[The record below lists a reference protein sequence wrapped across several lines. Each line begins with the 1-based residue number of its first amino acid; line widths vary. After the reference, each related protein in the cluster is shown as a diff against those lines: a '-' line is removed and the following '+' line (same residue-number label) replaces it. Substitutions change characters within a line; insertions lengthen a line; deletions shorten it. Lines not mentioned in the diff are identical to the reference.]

1 MNDVIPAQELAFR
14 WDRCRN
20 LLHHFIPQ
28 AQGILVFSRLNIYYF
43 SGSFASGVFWLPL
56 SGEPVLFCRRGDE
69 RAKIDSPINHIYPFR
84 SYSDIETILND
95 LGFSLPKL
103 VAAEM
108 NGLSWA
114 LSKSLVKHLA
124 SHQFLPADKIIS
136 MSRAQKSGWELNILR
151 AAGSRHAKCLTTLLP
166 TFLYEGIS
174 ELEICHKISELFF
187 SEGHLGILR
196 MENYG
201 EEVFLGHISVGDSAN
216 YPSVFNGPV
225 GLRGVHPATPYM
237 GSAEVKWTKG
247 KPLTIDNGFTLA
259 GYITDKTQVYWLGDK
274 ENMPVNAIK
283 AHTKTA
289 ISKDTYSNT
298 LPFVPSPQGRGVRQ
312 VPSPLVGEGKGEGA
326 CSLTYALLS
335 NFCIDL
341 QDQIVEFLRPGTL
354 PSESWNHC
362 LAKVERSEWSSG
374 FMGLGKN
381 KVFFVGH
388 GIGLAID
395 EYPALAKGFDL
406 SLEEGMTLAVEPK
419 IGIPGFGMVGVENTF
434 EVTTDGGKCLTG
446 ETFDIISI

>member
-1 MNDVIPAQELAFR
+1 MNDIIPAQELASR
-14 WDRCRN
+14 WDRCKK
-20 LLHHFIPQ
+20 LLHKFIPQ

-56 SGEPVLFCRRGDE
+56 NGEPVLFCRRGDE
-69 RAKIDSPINHIYPFR
+69 RAKIESPIKHICSFR
-84 SYSDIETILND
+84 SYRDIETILID
-95 LGFSLPKL
+95 LGCSLPKV

-114 LSKSLVKHLA
+114 LSNNLTKHL
-124 SHQFLPADKIIS
+124 STHQFVPADKIIG
-136 MSRAQKSGWELNILR
+136 MSRAKKSEWELSILR
-151 AAGSRHAKCLTTLLP
+151 EAGSKHGKCLTKLLP
-166 TFLYEGIS
+166 PFLHDGIS

-225 GLRGVHPATPYM
+225 GLRGVHPATPHM
-237 GSAEVKWTKG
+237 GSAEVNWTAG

-259 GYITDKTQVYWLGDK
+259 GYITDKTQVYWLGEK
-274 ENMPVNAIK
+274 ENMPVNAIE
-283 AHTKTA
+283 AH
-289 ISKDTYSNT
+289 
-298 LPFVPSPQGRGVRQ
+298 
-312 VPSPLVGEGKGEGA
+312 
-326 CSLTYALLS
+326 

-341 QDQIVEFLRPGTL
+341 QDQIAELLRPGIA
-354 PSESWNHC
+354 PSEIWSQC
-362 LAKVERSEWSSG
+362 LAKVERSEWSDG
-374 FMGLGKN
+374 FMGWGKN

-395 EYPALAKGFDL
+395 EYPALANGFDL
-406 SLEEGMTLAVEPK
+406 PLEEGMTLAVEPK

-434 EVTTDGGKCLTG
+434 EVTTEGGKCLTG
-446 ETFDIISI
+446 EEFDIITV

>member
-1 MNDVIPAQELAFR
+1 MNSVIPIQELASR
-14 WDRCRN
+14 WNRCKN
-20 LLHHFIPQ
+20 LLQQFIPQ

-43 SGSFASGVFWLPL
+43 SGSFVSGVFWLPL
-56 SGEPVLFCRRGDE
+56 SGEPILLCRRGDE
-69 RAKIDSPINHIYPFR
+69 RAKIESPIKHIYSFR

-114 LSKSLVKHLA
+114 LSNSLMKHLP
-124 SHQFLPADKIIS
+124 SHQFIPADKIIG
-136 MSRAQKSGWELNILR
+136 MSRAKKTEWELSILR
-151 AAGSRHAKCLTTLLP
+151 EAGSKHSRCLTKLLP
-166 TFLYEGIS
+166 PFLHDGIS

-201 EEVFLGHISVGDSAN
+201 EEVFLGFVSIGGSAN
-216 YPSVFNGPV
+216 HPSAFNGPV

-237 GSAEVKWTKG
+237 GSAAVKWTAG
-247 KPLTIDNGFTLA
+247 KPLTIDNGFNFA

-274 ENMPVNAIK
+274 ENIPMEAIK
-283 AHTKTA
+283 AH
-289 ISKDTYSNT
+289 
-298 LPFVPSPQGRGVRQ
+298 
-312 VPSPLVGEGKGEGA
+312 
-326 CSLTYALLS
+326 

-341 QDQIVEFLRPGTL
+341 QNQIVKFLKPGTQ
-354 PSESWNHC
+354 PSEIWNYC
-362 LAKVERSEWSSG
+362 LAKVERSEWRDG

-381 KVFFVGH
+381 KVFFIGH

-395 EYPALAKGFDL
+395 EYPVLANGFDL
-406 SLEEGMTLAVEPK
+406 SLEEGMTLAIEPK

-434 EVTTDGGKCLTG
+434 EVTTNGGKCLTG
-446 ETFDIISI
+446 ENFEIITI

>member
-1 MNDVIPAQELAFR
+1 M
-14 WDRCRN
+14 
-20 LLHHFIPQ
+20 
-28 AQGILVFSRLNIYYF
+28 LVFSRLNIYYF
-43 SGSFASGVFWLPL
+43 SGSFVSGVFWLPL

-69 RAKIDSPINHIYPFR
+69 RARIESPMNHIYPFR

-95 LGFSLPKL
+95 LGSPLPGL

-114 LSKSLVKHLA
+114 LSNSLTKHLS
-124 SHQFLPADKIIS
+124 SHKFVPADKIIGIC
-136 MSRAQKSGWELNILR
+136 RAGKSERELTILR
-151 AAGSRHAKCLTTLLP
+151 EAGSRHSRCLTRLLP
-166 TFLYEGIS
+166 QFLHDGIS
-174 ELEICHKISELFF
+174 ELEISHKISELFL

-201 EEVFLGHISVGDSAN
+201 EEIFLGHISVGDSAN

-237 GSAEVKWTKG
+237 GSADVRWTAG

-259 GYITDKTQVYWLGDK
+259 GYMTDKTQVYWLGDR
-274 ENMPVNAIK
+274 ETIPVRAIK
-283 AHTKTA
+283 AH
-289 ISKDTYSNT
+289 N
-298 LPFVPSPQGRGVRQ
+298 L
-312 VPSPLVGEGKGEGA
+312 
-326 CSLTYALLS
+326 
-335 NFCIDL
+335 CIEL
-341 QDQIVEFLRPGTL
+341 QDEIAGVLRPGTL
-354 PSESWNHC
+354 PSEIWDHC
-362 LAKVERSEWSSG
+362 HSKVERSGWGEG

-406 SLEEGMTLAVEPK
+406 PLEEGMTLAIEPK

-434 EVTTDGGKCLTG
+434 EVTNDGGKCLTG
-446 ETFDIISI
+446 ENFEIMTI

>member
-1 MNDVIPAQELAFR
+1 LNDIISAKELASR
-14 WDRCRN
+14 WDRCKK
-20 LLHHFIPQ
+20 LLHQFIPQ

-43 SGSFASGVFWLPL
+43 TATFANGVFWLPL
-56 SGEPVLFCRRGDE
+56 SGEPVLFCRRGEE
-69 RAKIDSPINHIYPFR
+69 RAKIESPVNLIFPFR
-84 SYSDIETILND
+84 SYQDIETILVD
-95 LGFSLPKL
+95 LGCSLPEV

-114 LSKSLVKHLA
+114 LSNNLTKHL
-124 SHQFLPADKIIS
+124 SPRQFVSADKIIG
-136 MSRAQKSGWELNILR
+136 MCRATKSEWELSILR
-151 AAGSRHAKCLTTLLP
+151 EAGSKHERCLNRLLP
-166 TFLYEGIS
+166 PFLHSGIS

-225 GLRGVHPATPYM
+225 GLRGVHPAAPHM

-247 KPLTIDNGFTLA
+247 EPLTIDNGFTLA
-259 GYITDKTQVYWLGDK
+259 GYITDKTQIYWLGEK
-274 ENMPVNAIK
+274 ESIPVDALK
-283 AHTKTA
+283 AH
-289 ISKDTYSNT
+289 
-298 LPFVPSPQGRGVRQ
+298 
-312 VPSPLVGEGKGEGA
+312 
-326 CSLTYALLS
+326 

-341 QDQIVEFLRPGTL
+341 QNQIAELLMPGTL
-354 PSESWNHC
+354 PSEIWSHC
-362 LAKVERSEWSSG
+362 LAKVERSGWSDG
-374 FMGLGKN
+374 FMGYGKN
-381 KVFFVGH
+381 KVSFVGH

-406 SLEEGMTLAVEPK
+406 PIEEGMTLAVEPK

-434 EVTTDGGKCLTG
+434 EVTSEGGKCLTG
-446 ETFDIISI
+446 EAFDIITV